1 MANTTIT
8 ELGKQ
13 AIAGPMPAGNEVRED
28 PDFELLESEIAK
40 LSSPV
45 HSSTLDWGK
54 VTQLS
59 ADLLSSKGK
68 DLLVACYLTGGLL
81 ETRGL
86 PGLADG
92 LRVLADL
99 LETYW
104 DTLYPTLKRMRGR
117 RNALQWLIDRIQQ
130 RAAESD
136 WASMAPQP
144 EELLAALVSNL
155 QCIDKVL
162 LDKDSEAPSVR
173 TILVLIKAIPAIDTT
188 PVEAKADAQNT
199 ADKSATQASAADTK
213 LESSAQCERSLEAAC
228 EQLGHIAEWYL
239 NNDASNPVAYRLDR
253 LAAWTSLNALPP
265 ADSGQ
270 TKIPPPISQIVEALE
285 RLKSSQSDA
294 ELVQFAEAQLS
305 TFPFWLDL
313 NCICAQ
319 ALSRMGADFAAAQAE
334 VCGETARLIARLP
347 GLSELSFD
355 GGMPFADGDTQRW
368 LSTLASSQSKSVG
381 GTSNRSNARES
392 ESVLAA
398 IGNARA
404 LAASDDLIGAAD
416 CLQQQLALNPPTRDQ
431 FVLRIRL
438 CEMLLVHRPRALLKG
453 FAQSLL
459 ATIDRHDLASWD
471 PALALDGL
479 KVAYDVMSR
488 DDEDKE
494 SVNALL
500 TRMAALDA
508 GMAVK
513 LLA

>member
-1 MANTTIT
+1 MANTSIT

-13 AIAGPMPAGNEVRED
+13 AIAGPLPAGNEVREE
-28 PDFELLESEIAK
+28 PDFEALESEIGK

-59 ADLLSSKGK
+59 AELLTNKGK
-68 DLLVACYLTGGLL
+68 DMLVASYLTGGLL

-86 PGLADG
+86 AGLADG
-92 LRVLADL
+92 LQVLADL
-99 LETYW
+99 LENYW
-104 DTLYPTLKRMRGR
+104 DTLFPALKRMRGR

-130 RAAESD
+130 RAVESD

-144 EELLAALVSNL
+144 EELLTALVTHL
-155 QCIDKVL
+155 QSIDKVL

-173 TILVLIKAIPAIDTT
+173 SILAMIKAIPAIDTT
-188 PVEAKADAQNT
+188 RTEAAADT
-199 ADKSATQASAADTK
+199 GKTTDSSATAVAAVDTK
-213 LESSAQCERSLEAAC
+213 LESSAHCERALDEACA
-228 EQLGHIAEWYL
+228 QLGRIAEWYL
-239 NNDASNPVAYRLDR
+239 NNETSNPVAYRLDR
-253 LAAWTSLNALPP
+253 LAAWTSLSMLPP
-265 ADSGQ
+265 ADKGQ
-270 TKIPPPISQIVEALE
+270 TKIPPPLSQIVDVLE

-294 ELVQFAEAQLS
+294 ELVQFAEAQLAA
-305 TFPFWLDL
+305 FPFWLDL
-313 NCICAQ
+313 NYICAQ
-319 ALSRMGADFAAAQAE
+319 SLGRMGADFAAAQAE
-334 VCGETARLIARLP
+334 VCAETARLITRLP
-347 GLSELSFD
+347 GLSDLSFD
-355 GGMPFADGDTQRW
+355 GGMPFADGDTQNW
-368 LSTLASSQSKSVG
+368 LGTLASSQAKSASG
-381 GTSNRSNARES
+381 NANRGSARES

-416 CLQQQLALNPPTRDQ
+416 CLQQQLALNPPERDQ
-431 FVLRIRL
+431 FVIRIRL

-459 ATIDRHDLASWD
+459 ATIDRHDLGSWD

-494 SVNALL
+494 TVNALL